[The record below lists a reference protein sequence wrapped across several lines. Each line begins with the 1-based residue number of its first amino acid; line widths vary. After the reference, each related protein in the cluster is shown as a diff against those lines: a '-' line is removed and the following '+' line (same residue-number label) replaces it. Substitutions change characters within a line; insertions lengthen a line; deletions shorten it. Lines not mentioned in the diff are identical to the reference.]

1 MTILL
6 QLRQDRQFTVE
17 KSMSENA
24 EAVLDTALKAIH
36 AGDAGS
42 ARRTLENY
50 LAGVAGSPSH

>member
-1 MTILL
+1 
-6 QLRQDRQFTVE
+6 
-17 KSMSENA
+17 MSENA